1 MDINL
6 EIKAPEVNMFMPG
19 ELCKKIRT
27 AAEKR
32 DVSLNVI
39 VNSAMAQ
46 WLAKRGLVEIRPL

>member
-1 MDINL
+1 MQT
-6 EIKAPEVNMFMPG
+6 EFY
-19 ELCKKIRT
+19 KKIR
-27 AAEKR
+27 AAPEKR

>member
-1 MDINL
+1 
-6 EIKAPEVNMFMPG
+6 MFMSD
-19 ELCKKIRT
+19 ELYKKIRA

-46 WLAKRGLVEIRPL
+46 WLSKKGLVDIRPL

>member
-1 MDINL
+1 MFL
-6 EIKAPEVNMFMPG
+6 PPEHYQT
-19 ELCKKIRT
+19 IRA

-46 WLAKRGLVEIRPL
+46 WLAKRGWLQSVRSRQYIIIVVLIQ